1 MNLWFTPPPHLRQF
15 ELSPV
20 VAGLALFLAGN
31 IQAQT
36 PAIRPDAGSTLQ
48 QQGAQPLAVPRA
60 APQVLPQ
67 TFTPQPALEALPSV
81 SIAVKAITF
90 SGNSAYSATELAPL
104 VADLVGKTA
113 TLAEL
118 NAAAAKV
125 RDYYRN
131 KGYFLAQAYLPR
143 QDVTSGSIEITV
155 LEAYAGKVK
164 ATNKP
169 PAPGLPATRLNESF
183 AQGVLATNL
192 KPGTAITEAA
202 LERPLLIL
210 SDLPGVDVKSALGA
224 GASVGTADIE
234 VDVANTPVPAEG
246 SFLPLTRATQGLVT
260 GSLDADNH
268 GSTFTGAYRLG
279 ATVAVNNATGYGDQL
294 LVRLQ
299 LAPENTRTN
308 LARIAWQTPVG
319 YYGTQV
325 GVSYS
330 KLNYLLIKDFA
341 PLKAEGDATMT
352 SVYATH
358 PVVRSR
364 NFNVSAQLNHDSK
377 RLEDR
382 LQSVNSTETRRINLT
397 RVGLAGDWRDTLLG
411 GGLNTFNLGLSSGRL
426 SIDQAA
432 TAAADQALGGANTL
446 GSFSKTNLDLLRLQ
460 TITDNINLLG
470 SISAQY
476 ASRNLPSAEKM
487 SLGGPNGGQAVR
499 AYPAGEASG
508 DEGYVGTFE
517 ARYTNPAWAIG
528 SASTIVSAFYDFG
541 GVTIN
546 KTPIAGLNN
555 KRNLQGAGFGL
566 TIGKEGDYTIRASVA
581 WRIGNDK
588 PQSDADRLPRVW
600 VQGNKAF

>member
-1 MNLWFTPPPHLRQF
+1 MTKPPVHSLY
-15 ELSPV
+15 S
-20 VAGLALFLAGN
+20 ALTLVFAAAQ

-48 QQGAQPLAVPRA
+48 QQGAQPLTVPRA

-67 TFTPQPALEALPSV
+67 TFTPQPALEALPSA

-90 SGNSAYSATELAPL
+90 SGNTAFSSTELTPL

-125 RDYYRN
+125 RDYYRSR
-131 KGYFLAQAYLPR
+131 GYFLAQAYLPR

-169 PAPGLPATRLNESF
+169 AARLKESF
-183 AQGVLATNL
+183 AQSVLNANL
-192 KPGTAITEAA
+192 KPGTALTEAA

-210 SDLPGVDVKSALGA
+210 SDLPGVDVKSSLGA
-224 GASVGTADIE
+224 GAAVGTADIE

-246 SFLPLTRATQGLVT
+246 SFLPITRATNGFVT
-260 GSLDADNH
+260 GGIDADNH

-279 ATVAVNNATGYGDQL
+279 ATVAVNNATGYGDQISI
-294 LVRLQ
+294 RTQ
-299 LAPENTRTN
+299 LTLENTRTN

-341 PLKAEGDATMT
+341 PLKAEGDAAMA
-352 SVYATH
+352 SVYATQ

-364 NFNVSAQLNHDSK
+364 NLNVSAQLGYDSK

-382 LQSVNSTETRRINLT
+382 VQSVNSTETRRINLA
-397 RVGLAGDWRDTLLG
+397 RLGLAGDWRDSLLG
-411 GGLNTFNLGLSSGRL
+411 GGLNTFNLGLTSGKV
-426 SIDQAA
+426 SIDQAD
-432 TAAADQALGGANTL
+432 TALADQAPGGANTL
-446 GSFSKTNLDLLRLQ
+446 GTFSKTNLDVLRLQ
-460 TITDNINLLG
+460 TITNNINLLA
-470 SISAQY
+470 SLNAQF

-487 SLGGPNGGQAVR
+487 SLGGPNGGTGIR
-499 AYPAGEASG
+499 AYPGGEASG
-508 DEGYVGTFE
+508 DEGYVGTLE
-517 ARYTNPAWAIG
+517 ARYTNPAWTIG
-528 SASTIVSAFYDFG
+528 SASTIVSAFYDYG
-541 GVTIN
+541 GITIN
-546 KTPIAGLNN
+546 KNPLPGINN

-566 TIGKEGDYTIRASVA
+566 TIGKEGDFTFRASWPGVLA
-581 WRIGNDK
+581 MTSQRLMQTAHRASGCRRTRRFNNDK
-588 PQSDADRLPRVW
+588 
-600 VQGNKAF
+600 KAVIA